1 MKQPRDAA
9 ALAASLTNAANAPLP
24 LPERA
29 TALLQR
35 TETPPQTEQT
45 GTRQSKKAAK
55 VKIMPD
61 TVGMTLRP
69 TRELLND
76 YTIAAAERT
85 KAKGRVVSAQ
95 EIMLEVLER
104 GRPKV
109 QK

>member
-45 GTRQSKKAAK
+45 ETRQSKAVK

>member
-35 TETPPQTEQT
+35 TEQTE
-45 GTRQSKKAAK
+45 TRQSKKAAK